1 MNIKGIIRSLIEEK
15 ITEATE
21 LDHSRY
27 MRVHGK
33 KAKGDGNWMFTSK
46 EMGEPKDGEMVTV
59 SGSLSTAAKE
69 AAKKLK
75 TNRVYVMEEVE
86 LDEALDKDYAGMLG
100 KFKKAVDKAEE
111 AKSKGDKEKMSKHLE
126 DARNR
131 LFGMKSTDSAKLK
144 TTDHYDRYNKM
155 KGMKEEADFKV
166 SVEGLPDMYVK
177 GKSSSEVKANLRK
190 VIKKPDAIQSIDR
203 VMPSELKKIFRD
215 KAAGKEEIE
224 ESLEEDKSADYERV
238 RALMPSS
245 MPVDKWIP
253 IKNGFEAI
261 VSSKG
266 SYNLRRKVKMA
277 GEVRYEK
284 FSLTRSGGLKSL
296 GFSKMEESL
305 DEVAIIKNGRK
316 FSNVKFFETEKGAND
331 FLEKNPDFGVIQ
343 ADNGGV
349 YIAKNTN
356 KGTPV
361 K

>member
-1 MNIKGIIRSLIEEK
+1 MDVKGIIRSLIEQT
-15 ITEATE
+15 ISEAVE
-21 LDHSRY
+21 IDHSRY
-27 MRVHGK
+27 MRAHSK

-59 SGSLSTAAKE
+59 SGQLSAAAKE

-86 LDEALDKDYAGMLG
+86 LD
-100 KFKKAVDKAEE
+100 
-111 AKSKGDKEKMSKHLE
+111 
-126 DARNR
+126 
-131 LFGMKSTDSAKLK
+131 
-144 TTDHYDRYNKM
+144 
-155 KGMKEEADFKV
+155 
-166 SVEGLPDMYVK
+166 
-177 GKSSSEVKANLRK
+177 
-190 VIKKPDAIQSIDR
+190 
-203 VMPSELKKIFRD
+203 
-215 KAAGKEEIE
+215 
-224 ESLEEDKSADYERV
+224 EDKSADYERV

-316 FSNVKFFETEKGAND
+316 FSNVKWFETEKGAND

-349 YIAKNTN
+349 YVANNKN